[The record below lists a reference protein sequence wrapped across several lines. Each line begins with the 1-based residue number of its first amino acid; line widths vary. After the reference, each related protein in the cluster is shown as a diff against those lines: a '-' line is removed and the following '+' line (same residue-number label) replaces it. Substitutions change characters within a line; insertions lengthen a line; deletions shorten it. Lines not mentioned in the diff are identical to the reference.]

1 MNLFK
6 KHVDTVVVLGGILS
20 SVFWMN
26 HKFTQVDEKFTQ
38 VYERFAKVDLKF
50 AELEKDMAVMKAVLM
65 VKDQFPKELMAVAEE
80 K

>member
-1 MNLFK
+1 MENFMSLIK
-6 KHVDTVVVLGGILS
+6 KHVDTVIVLGGILS

-26 HKFTQVDEKFTQ
+26 HKFTQVD
-38 VYERFAKVDLKF
+38 ERFAKVDLKF

-65 VKDQFPKELMAVAEE
+65 IKGQFPKELMAVAEE